1 MASGLPTTLPD
12 ALKEI
17 EKLKAKIKRLEE
29 SGDYV
34 DDENEIQHDDKFW
47 KHIREKIKK
56 KNVAY
61 IKEQLQENKL
71 SVEETDEDEGNTLLL
86 FAAQEGNYEVVSL
99 CINLGCD
106 INHENNDGNTAA
118 DLAAEEGYFHI
129 EQLLLFES
137 QDAAIGSEVTE
148 YASKLNKQQGII
160 NNLLT
165 MLDIKKKK

>member
-17 EKLKAKIKRLEE
+17 EKLKKKIKRLENA
-29 SGDYV
+29 DYAE
-34 DDENEIQHDDKFW
+34 DEDEIQHDEKFW

-56 KNVAY
+56 RDVTY

-71 SVEETDEDEGNTLLL
+71 SIEETDDDENSLLL
-86 FAAQEGNYEVVSL
+86 IAAEEGSYEVVSL

-106 INHENNDGNTAA
+106 LHHTNADDQTAI
-118 DLAAEEGYFHI
+118 DLAAEEGFFHI

-148 YASKLNKQQGII
+148 YASKLNKQQG
-160 NNLLT
+160 
-165 MLDIKKKK
+165 